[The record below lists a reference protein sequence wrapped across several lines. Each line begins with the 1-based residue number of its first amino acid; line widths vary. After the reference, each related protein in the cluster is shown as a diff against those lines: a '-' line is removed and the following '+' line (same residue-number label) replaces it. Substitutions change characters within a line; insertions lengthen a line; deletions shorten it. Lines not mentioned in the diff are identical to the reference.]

1 MKGPTELFHPP
12 TRMHTHS
19 HTHKMS
25 CWVETDKANKDQE
38 RREEFYGCREENE
51 NKTKLL
57 PVYYYTNKQTQTSYE
72 IRILQEL
79 KMRVLILDFYITQFH
94 DFHILPRCF

>member
-57 PVYYYTNKQTQTSYE
+57 PVYYYTNKHKRAMKYAYF
-72 IRILQEL
+72 RN
-79 KMRVLILDFYITQFH
+79 
-94 DFHILPRCF
+94 